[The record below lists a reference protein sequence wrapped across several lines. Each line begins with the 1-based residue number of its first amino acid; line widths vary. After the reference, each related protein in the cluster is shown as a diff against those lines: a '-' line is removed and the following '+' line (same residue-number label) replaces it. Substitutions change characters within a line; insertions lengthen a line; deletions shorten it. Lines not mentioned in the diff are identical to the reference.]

1 MFFKGGIILKER
13 NLKFDYSWVIIGIA
27 FLMILTSL
35 GFCSS
40 GKSIYLNAITDALK
54 IPRGLFSISDSIRYI
69 STTIINIYFGKL
81 VAKFGTKKL
90 ICAGFLC
97 LIAFALINV
106 VATNIYAFYIGSI
119 FLGAGLS
126 WTGTSMV
133 SCIINR
139 WCKKNKG
146 TITGATLAANGLGG
160 ALAIQIISPIIYA
173 PGKPF
178 GYRTSYIL
186 VFCILLVMLALV
198 LIFYRERPKDAEET
212 NESVSKKRKAR
223 GEGWIG
229 MDYSDVVK
237 KPYFYITLLCI
248 FLTGFTLQGLNGIA
262 FPHMYDI
269 GMDVKYVTL
278 LSSIGSI
285 ALMFSKFATGF
296 SFDKLG
302 MRITM
307 NTCLVC
313 AFVSVFGLI
322 LLTNTQAGYVLAFI
336 RSILSSFALPLETVM
351 LPLYASELFGNKSFD
366 KTVGVFVSANYAGFA
381 IGSPMGNIFYDMF
394 GNYNTAFLIF
404 SIMMV
409 IVAVLMQFV
418 LSAAHKYRKE
428 LLQST

>member
-1 MFFKGGIILKER
+1 MKDRK
-13 NLKFDYSWVIIGIA
+13 LKFDYSWVIIAIA
-27 FLMILTSL
+27 FLMVLTSL

-40 GKSIYLNAITDALK
+40 GRTIYLNAITDALH
-54 IPRGLFSISDSIRYI
+54 IPRGVFSISHSIRYI
-69 STTIINIYFGKL
+69 ATTVINIYFGKL

-97 LIAFALINV
+97 LICFAVMNA
-106 VATNIYAFYIGSI
+106 VATKVITFYIASI

-133 SCIINR
+133 SCIIHR

-146 TITGATLAANGLGG
+146 TLTGATLAANGLGG

-186 VFCILLVMLALV
+186 VSCILLIILALV
-198 LIFYRERPKDAEET
+198 IIFYRERPKDAEKAD
-212 NESVSKKRKAR
+212 ESVPEKKRKAR
-223 GEGWIG
+223 GEGWVG
-229 MDYSDVVK
+229 MDYGDVLK
-237 KPYFYITLLCI
+237 KPYFYVALVCI
-248 FLTGFTLQGLNGIA
+248 FLTGFTLQGLSGIA

-278 LSSIGSI
+278 LSSIGSVM
-285 ALMFSKFATGF
+285 LMVSKFSTGF
-296 SFDKLG
+296 SYDKLG

-322 LLTNTQAGYVLAFI
+322 LLTNTKVGYIIAFI

-381 IGSPMGNIFYDMF
+381 VGAPMGNIFHDIF
-394 GNYNTAFLIF
+394 GNYNIAFLIF

-409 IVAVLMQFV
+409 AVAIAMQFV
-418 LSAAHKYRKE
+418 LTKAHKDRDAI
-428 LLQST
+428 LNQS

>member
-1 MFFKGGIILKER
+1 MKEKKLKP
-13 NLKFDYSWVIIGIA
+13 DYSWVIIGLA
-27 FLMILTSL
+27 FLMVLTSL

-40 GKSIYLNAITDALK
+40 GRTIYLNAITDALN
-54 IPRGLFSISDSIRYI
+54 IPRGVFSISHSIRYI
-69 STTIINIYFGKL
+69 ATTVINIYFGRL

-90 ICAGFLC
+90 ICAGFIC
-97 LIAFALINV
+97 LICFALMNA
-106 VATNIYAFYIGSI
+106 VATKVITFYIASV

-133 SCIINR
+133 SCIVNR

-178 GYRTSYIL
+178 GYRTSYIMVSL
-186 VFCILLVMLALV
+186 ILLATLALV
-198 LIFYRERPKDAEET
+198 MIFYREHPKGEET
-212 NESVSKKRKAR
+212 PDNTAANKKRKTR
-223 GEGWIG
+223 GEGWVG
-229 MDYSDVVK
+229 MDYKDAVK
-237 KPYFYITLLCI
+237 KPYFYITIFCI

-278 LSSIGSI
+278 LTSIGSI
-285 ALMFSKFATGF
+285 MLMVSKFATGF
-296 SFDKLG
+296 SYDKLG
-302 MRITM
+302 MRITL
-307 NTCLVC
+307 NACLIC

-322 LLTNTQAGYVLAFI
+322 LLTNTKAGYVLAFI
-336 RSILSSFALPLETVM
+336 RSVLSSFALPLETVM

-381 IGSPMGNIFYDMF
+381 LGAPMGNILYDFF
-394 GNYNTAFLIF
+394 GSYRIAFLIF
-404 SIMMV
+404 SIMMIV
-409 IVAVLMQFV
+409 VAVLMQFV
-418 LSAAHKYRKE
+418 LSKAHKDRECILSQYSE
-428 LLQST
+428 Q

>member
-1 MFFKGGIILKER
+1 MKDKK
-13 NLKFDYSWVIIGIA
+13 LKFDYSWVIIGIA
-27 FLMILTSL
+27 FLMVLTSL

-40 GKSIYLNAITDALK
+40 GRAIYLNAITDALK
-54 IPRGLFSISDSIRYI
+54 IPRGVFSISHSIRYI
-69 STTIINIYFGKL
+69 ATTVINIYFGKL

-97 LIAFALINV
+97 LMCFALMNA
-106 VATNIYAFYIGSI
+106 VATKVITFYIASI

-186 VFCILLVMLALV
+186 VSFILLAMLALV
-198 LIFYRERPKDAEET
+198 MIFYREFPKDSEEKDT
-212 NESVSKKRKAR
+212 QVSGKKRKAR

-229 MDYSDVVK
+229 MDYKDVVK
-237 KPYFYITLLCI
+237 KPYFYMTLLCI

-269 GMDVKYVTL
+269 GIDVKFVTL
-278 LSSIGSI
+278 LTSLSSIM
-285 ALMFSKFATGF
+285 LMVSKFATGF
-296 SFDKLG
+296 SYDKLG
-302 MRITM
+302 IRITM

-322 LLTNTQAGYVLAFI
+322 FLTNTQSGYVLAFI

-381 IGSPMGNIFYDMF
+381 IGSPMGNILYDFF
-394 GNYNTAFLIF
+394 GNYNIAFLIF
-404 SIMMV
+404 SIMMI

-418 LSAAHKYRKE
+418 LSQANKDKKTILA
-428 LLQST
+428 QN

>member
-1 MFFKGGIILKER
+1 MKDRKI
-13 NLKFDYSWVIIGIA
+13 KFDYSWVIIGIA
-27 FLMILTSL
+27 FLMVLTSL

-40 GKSIYLNAITDALK
+40 GRSIYLNAITDALK
-54 IPRGLFSISDSIRYI
+54 IPRGLFSISHSIRYI
-69 STTIINIYFGKL
+69 STTIINIYFGRL

-97 LIAFALINV
+97 LIAFAVSNI
-106 VATNIYAFYIGSI
+106 VATSIYTFYVGSI
-119 FLGAGLS
+119 FLGAGLA

-186 VFCILLVMLALV
+186 VSCILLVMLALV
-198 LIFYRERPKDAEET
+198 LIFYREHPKDTEET
-212 NESVSKKRKAR
+212 NDSVPAKKRKAR

-237 KPYFYITLLCI
+237 KPYFYVTLVCI

-269 GMDVKYVTL
+269 GMDVKFVTL
-278 LSSIGSI
+278 LTSLGSI
-285 ALMFSKFATGF
+285 MLMVSKLSTGI
-296 SFDKLG
+296 SYDRLG

-307 NTCLVC
+307 NICLVC
-313 AFVSVFGLI
+313 AFVSVFGLV
-322 LLTNTQAGYVLAFI
+322 LLTNTKVGYVIAFI

-381 IGSPMGNIFYDMF
+381 IGAPMGNILHDVF
-394 GNYNTAFLIF
+394 GSYNIAFIIF
-404 SIMMV
+404 SVMMV
-409 IVAVLMQFV
+409 LVAVSMQFV
-418 LSAAHKYRKE
+418 LSKAHKDRDKI
-428 LLQST
+428 LAQN